1 MREALKALQAWTQAG
16 QPAALAT
23 VVRTWGSAP
32 RRPGAKMAVSQAGEM
47 AGSVSGGC
55 VEAAVVEE
63 ALRTLQSGAPKL
75 LHFEVQ
81 DEAAWEVGL
90 TCGGRLE
97 VFVEPVA
104 GLRQTAPS
112 GRTVFDELQS
122 SLDQEQPVVR
132 VVVVRGPEGMLGRS
146 AVILPDGRIIG
157 ELEPALTDGLR
168 LEAQAAVKSGLADRK
183 MFSLQGDEV
192 EVFLDPLMPPPTL
205 VIVGAVHIAIV
216 LTRLAKALG
225 FRVVIVDPRRSF
237 NTPERFPDADA
248 LVTLWPD
255 EGLQQ
260 VGLTQATAVAVLSHD
275 PKLDDPAL
283 LTALRSPAGYVGALG
298 SRATDA
304 LRRQRLLEAG
314 LKEEELA
321 RLHAPIG
328 LDLGGDSPEEIALS
342 ILAEIV
348 ATRAAQAP
356 QPGRSLGELRAQR

>member
-63 ALRTLQSGAPKL
+63 ALRTLQSGARTL

-97 VFVEPVA
+97 VFVEPVGSA
-104 GLRQTAPS
+104 DV
-112 GRTVFDELQS
+112 VFQALGEAIDGAES
-122 SLDQEQPVVR
+122 AVR
-132 VVVVRGPEGMLGRS
+132 ALVVRGPEEMLGQS
-146 AVILPDGRIIG
+146 ALIWPDGEVLG
-157 ELEPALTDGLR
+157 VLEPSLAEGLR
-168 LEAQAAVKSGLADRK
+168 VHLRDSAGSGSAE
-183 MFSLQGDEV
+183 SWTHAHPGGEV
-192 EVFLDPLMPPPTL
+192 EVFLDPVLPPATL
-205 VIVGAVHIAIV
+205 VIVGAVHIAMA
-216 LTRLAKALG
+216 LTRLAKVLG
-225 FRVVIVDPRRSF
+225 FRVVVIDPRRRFATS
-237 NTPERFPDADA
+237 ERFPEADA
-248 LVTLWPD
+248 LLTKWPD
-255 EGLQQ
+255 EGLRGA
-260 VGLTQATAVAVLSHD
+260 GLNLSTAVAVLTHD

-283 LTALRSPAGYVGALG
+283 LVALRSPAGYVGALG
-298 SRATDA
+298 SRRTHA
-304 LRRQRLLEAG
+304 RRRSRLLEAG
-314 LKEEELA
+314 LKEEELD

-328 LDLGGDSPEEIALS
+328 LDLGGGSPEEIALS

-348 ATRAAQAP
+348 ATRAAQTTAK
-356 QPGRSLGELRAQR
+356 